1 MTATTTENTIAALTA
16 IFAIEGYP
24 KTLVSDNGPQL
35 TSDSFNQF
43 CQLHGI
49 SHITTAPFHPASNGL
64 AERFVQT
71 FKTSV
76 SKNIKDGYRVNTAVT
91 KYLSTYRFTPNS
103 EGKTPVELLHGRPV
117 RTILSQL
124 FEKRSESKQTQ
135 QTKYSPNQKVFAR
148 NYARGEKWIKAII
161 DRPIGRMLFIL
172 RSSTGFIKR
181 HINQIKPRSDP
192 DNCSSSYNEDNN
204 KFWWAPE
211 VSSSPATPT
220 TLTQEEEPS
229 SDPVQNSQSIAGS
242 NEVPAAST
250 QNVLQQPQ
258 QRRSG
263 IPIRSSTR
271 QRRVPSRYSP

>member
-43 CQLHGI
+43 CQLHEI

-91 KYLSTYRFTPNS
+91 KYLRTYRFTPNS
-103 EGKTPVELLHGRPV
+103 EGKTPAELLHGRPV

-124 FEKRSESKQTQ
+124 FEKRSEGCRRSKQ
-135 QTKYSPNQKVFAR
+135 S
-148 NYARGEKWIKAII
+148 
-161 DRPIGRMLFIL
+161 
-172 RSSTGFIKR
+172 FIKR